1 MALVLNEE
9 QHLLKSSAEAFFR
22 ERAPVTALRA
32 LRDTA
37 DPTGFSRDLWR
48 EMAAMGWAG
57 TFLPEEYGG
66 IGCGYTELGVVM
78 QAAGR
83 TLAAS
88 PLFATV
94 ALGASAV
101 LLAGSAEQKE
111 RLLPAVAAG
120 ETLLTVALQE
130 GPHHRPE
137 RVATSAVANGEGYML
152 SGAKTYVPDGHVAD
166 VIVVVAR
173 TAGAGDE
180 ESATSGEGAGDSAGT
195 AGLSLFLVDREAAG
209 VMIERRSMADSRN
222 MAEVRLD
229 GATGELLGT
238 AGEAW
243 PVIDTVIDRANAVL
257 AAEMLGSAQAAF
269 ERTMEY
275 LKTREQFG
283 ALIGTFQALQHRAA
297 QMFCEIELS
306 KSVVLKALEAI
317 DADAP
322 DAALCASLAKVQ
334 VSDMLRL
341 VSDEAI
347 QMHGGIG
354 MTDEEDVGLYLKRAR
369 VAQQML
375 GDENCHLDRYAR
387 LRGY

>member
-9 QHLLKSSAEAFFR
+9 QNLLKSSAEAFFA
-22 ERAPVTALRA
+22 ERAPVNALRE
-32 LRDTA
+32 LRDSA
-37 DPTGFSRDLWR
+37 DPDGFSRALYK
-48 EMAAMGWAG
+48 EMAEMGWTG

-101 LLAGSAEQKE
+101 LLAGSDAQKE
-111 RLLPAVAAG
+111 RLLPAVASG
-120 ETLLTVALQE
+120 ESLLTMALQE
-130 GPHHRPE
+130 GPLHRPE
-137 RVATSAVANGEGYML
+137 RVETTAAASGEGYKL
-152 SGAKTYVPDGHVAD
+152 SGTKTYVPDGHVAD

-173 TAGAGDE
+173 TAGERDD
-180 ESATSGEGAGDSAGT
+180 TS
-195 AGLSLFLVDREAAG
+195 GLSLFLVERESAG
-209 VMIERRSMADSRN
+209 VSIERRIMADSRN
-222 MAEVRLD
+222 MAEVHLD

-243 PVIDTVIDRANAVL
+243 PIIDKVIDHANAVL
-257 AAEMLGSAQAAF
+257 TAEMLGSAQAAF

-297 QMFCEIELS
+297 EMFCEIELS
-306 KSVVLKALEAI
+306 KSSVLKALEAV
-317 DADAP
+317 DTDAP
-322 DAALCASLAKVQ
+322 DLALCASLAKVQ
-334 VSDMLRL
+334 VSEMLRL

-354 MTDEEDVGLYLKRAR
+354 VTDEEDVGLYLKRAR

-375 GDENCHLDRYAR
+375 GDEHYHLDRYAR
-387 LRGY
+387 LRGF